1 VESIYNKTNPIT
13 ILGFKSA
20 KGYSI
25 DFDKFK
31 KVVYN
36 YVKAK
41 LNNLN
46 ILSRVVE
53 GLAL

>member
-13 ILGFKSA
+13 ILGFGRA

-25 DFDKFK
+25 DFDKLK

-36 YVKAK
+36 
-41 LNNLN
+41 
-46 ILSRVVE
+46 
-53 GLAL
+53 